1 MKLIFHLFLTKNLT
15 RKLLFP
21 FYRDR
26 TRGGEGEG
34 RGRDKSRTRNSREY
48 IPRELTSESE
58 QDVSRYSS
66 ANSKNTENN
75 YRSTSITSLKE
86 KHENLKIRTRR
97 HI

>member
-1 MKLIFHLFLTKNLT
+1 MT
-15 RKLLFP
+15 RGGG
-21 FYRDR
+21 
-26 TRGGEGEG
+26 GGEGEG

-75 YRSTSITSLKE
+75 YRSTSIISLK
-86 KHENLKIRTRR
+86 
-97 HI
+97 